1 VVTTNVFPVNAGTC
15 TVGSRWNGR
24 SFLNMLMFSRTQFQ
38 LCSNAMLSLINEVA
52 ISPER
57 AFRLQSAGMMQGV

>member
-1 VVTTNVFPVNAGTC
+1 
-15 TVGSRWNGR
+15 
-24 SFLNMLMFSRTQFQ
+24 MLMFSRTQFQ
-38 LCSNAMLSLINEVA
+38 LRSNAMLGPINKVA

>member
-1 VVTTNVFPVNAGTC
+1 
-15 TVGSRWNGR
+15 
-24 SFLNMLMFSRTQFQ
+24 MLMFSRTQFQ
-38 LCSNAMLSLINEVA
+38 LGSNALLSPINKIA